1 LVPLPILRTIEAKY
15 ENDISQMDSAFANF
29 DQCSAKCINL
39 NIYKWYFIHFAYILC
54 YNSTALKDKCATA
67 AEIFQC
73 GLAKDSS
80 LINELIV
87 DFKTPDNGVPVGHNM
102 INERKLLRVIP

>member
-15 ENDISQMDSAFANF
+15 ENDVSQMDSAFANF

-39 NIYKWYFIHFAYILC
+39 NIFRWHFIPFA

-87 DFKTPDNGVPVGHNM
+87 DFKTPDNGVPVGHNR
-102 INERKLLRVIP
+102 INGRKL